1 MPEYNTIQ
9 YNTQYTIMETFA
21 PDWEEWI
28 DLNLRLGNC
37 KQIMFQKSLD
47 AGYSHALLRR
57 KIGIDYVIPASASA
71 SASASCRDPCH
82 RA

>member
-1 MPEYNTIQ
+1 
-9 YNTQYTIMETFA
+9 METFK

-47 AGYSHALLRR
+47 VGYAYDLIKSKLN
-57 KIGIDYVIPASASA
+57 IDYNIIEQNIREKNNRINKKPKKKVNKKK
-71 SASASCRDPCH
+71 
-82 RA
+82 

>member
-1 MPEYNTIQ
+1 MD
-9 YNTQYTIMETFA
+9 TFA

-47 AGYSHALLRR
+47 AGYSHALLKR
-57 KIGIDYVIPASASA
+57 KIGIDY
-71 SASASCRDPCH
+71 
-82 RA
+82 RAPKHEQTRALDRVPTVALRTAQRLQAKNL

>member
-1 MPEYNTIQ
+1 
-9 YNTQYTIMETFA
+9 METFT

-47 AGYSHALLRR
+47 AGYSHALLKR
-57 KIGIDYVIPASASA
+57 KIGIDNSHIA
-71 SASASCRDPCH
+71 
-82 RA
+82 